1 MTDTFWTSWGI
12 VGSNESAQ
20 MYDDVMSVPG
30 MNHDAKRGIPI
41 FHGTLDEFAK
51 HFAAPFE
58 VHNDGR
64 FIKVSDTEDV

>member
-12 VGSNESAQ
+12 TGSTTNPQVYEN
-20 MYDDVMSVPG
+20 VMNVPG
-30 MNHDAKRGIPI
+30 MTHDAKRGIPI

-51 HFAAPFE
+51 HFPTPFE

-64 FIKVSDTEDV
+64 FIKVGDGADV